1 MYIYTSNTYNQ
12 LVGIKSITTNGVIIR
27 KRCGGEQ
34 LKNRKKQ
41 NEIDGER
48 KTEGERQTGQTDR
61 QTNEYFEK
69 NEFQKKN
76 IFKPVKSN

>member
-1 MYIYTSNTYNQ
+1 MSNTYNQ

-41 NEIDGER
+41 NERDGEGKTGREIDR
-48 KTEGERQTGQTDR
+48 KDR
-61 QTNEYFEK
+61 QTDK
-69 NEFQKKN
+69 G
-76 IFKPVKSN
+76 IL

>member
-27 KRCGGEQ
+27 ERCGEEQ

-41 NEIDGER
+41 NERDGER
-48 KTEGERQTGQTDR
+48 KTEGERQTDR
-61 QTNEYFEK
+61 QRNIL
-69 NEFQKKN
+69 KKMN
-76 IFKPVKSN
+76 FKKKHF

>member
-41 NEIDGER
+41 NERDGEG
-48 KTEGERQTGQTDR
+48 KTEGERQTGKTDR
-61 QTNEYFEK
+61 QTKEYYEK
-69 NEFQKKN
+69 MEFKKN
-76 IFKPVKSN
+76 PFFNL